1 MTLET
6 DTLPASPALRPL
18 GPLVRAEEVG
28 LWNDA
33 AEARAATE
41 RHVRRV
47 RSWARTAYE
56 RERARGHAEGRA
68 AGAEEASRLV
78 AGATAEAA
86 RQKAVLERELP
97 DLVMEIVRD
106 LLGAF
111 DPGEMLIRTVRHA
124 IEQKYG
130 GGEVRLRVAPV
141 HADALAREFAG
152 CDGQEGRPL
161 VRVEADPALSARQC
175 VLWSEF
181 GNIDLGLDAQLR
193 ALRLG
198 FGLPSEEEGA

>member
-1 MTLET
+1 MTL
-6 DTLPASPALRPL
+6 DADPLPDRPMLRPL
-18 GPLVRAEEVG
+18 GPLVWAEEVG

-33 AEARAATE
+33 AEARAAAE
-41 RHVRRV
+41 RHLQRV
-47 RSWARTAYE
+47 RAWARTAYQ

-68 AGAEEASRLV
+68 AGAEEAARLV
-78 AGATAEAA
+78 ARAAAQAA

-97 DLVMEIVRD
+97 HLVMDIARD
-106 LLGAF
+106 VLGAF
-111 DPGEMLIRTVRHA
+111 DPGETLIRAVRHA

-130 GGEVRLRVAPV
+130 GGEVRLHVAPAL
-141 HADALAREFAG
+141 ADALAREFAG

-161 VRVEADPALSARQC
+161 VRIEADPALSAQQC

-181 GNIDLGLDAQLR
+181 GNIDLGLEAQLR

-198 FGLPSEEEGA
+198 FGLPSEDAGA